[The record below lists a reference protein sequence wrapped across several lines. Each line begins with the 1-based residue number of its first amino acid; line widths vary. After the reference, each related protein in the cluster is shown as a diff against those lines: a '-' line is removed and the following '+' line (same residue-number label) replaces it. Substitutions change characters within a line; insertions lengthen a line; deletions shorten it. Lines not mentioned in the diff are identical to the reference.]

1 LGELLKDFFPGVPMI
16 NLLDESSGLWSK
28 GHFALLVQQ
37 EDVLASRLEPDKLLT
52 DLFYKLG
59 NL

>member
-1 LGELLKDFFPGVPMI
+1 MI